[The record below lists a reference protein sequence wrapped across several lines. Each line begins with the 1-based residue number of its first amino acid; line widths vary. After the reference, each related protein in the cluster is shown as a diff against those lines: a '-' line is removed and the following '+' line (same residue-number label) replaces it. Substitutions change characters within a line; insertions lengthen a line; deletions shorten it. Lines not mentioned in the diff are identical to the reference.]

1 MGDYYENGR
10 HTIFEAS
17 LNINGSS
24 VNLNAIYEFNGLN
37 DTVLYGYNDGT
48 RDYLYNG
55 STTNL
60 FENGTLYDSGNFT
73 SWEKRNN
80 IYYKELLQF
89 QDDQSN
95 YFFAIA
101 FNVYKSKQ

>member
-37 DTVLYGYNDGT
+37 DTELYGHS
-48 RDYLYNG
+48 NG
-55 STTNL
+55 SSNHLYDGSATNL
-60 FENGTLYDSGNFT
+60 FENDTRYDSGNFI

-89 QDDQSN
+89 QN
-95 YFFAIA
+95 
-101 FNVYKSKQ
+101 K